1 MRKIFL
7 GLVSLVVPVFLL
19 LTALRLLLTPT
30 FVVLE
35 YSLPGFPADSY
46 GMPAAD
52 RQRYA
57 LSALD
62 YLVNEEGIEFLG
74 EQTFPDGAPLYN
86 ERELRHMHDVK
97 VLTRTVL
104 NVWAGITL
112 ASVALFLLARRGG
125 WSAELRGAIQQGG
138 RLALLLI
145 AAVLILVV
153 LSFDAIFVGFHR
165 IFFEGDTWLF
175 QYTDTLIRLFPMR
188 FWQDVFIAA
197 GLLTALGGLLL
208 GWLWPR
214 LNAKG

>member
-1 MRKIFL
+1 MRKLFL
-7 GLVSLVVPVFLL
+7 GLVSLIVPVFLL
-19 LTALRLLLTPT
+19 LTGLRLLLTPA
-30 FVVLE
+30 FVELE

-74 EQTFPDGAPLYN
+74 DQTFPDGAPLYN
-86 ERELRHMHDVK
+86 QRELRHMHDVK
-97 VLTRTVL
+97 QLTQAVL
-104 NVWAGITL
+104 NVWVGITL

-125 WSAELRGAIQQGG
+125 WSAELRSAIQQGG
-138 RLALLLI
+138 RLTVLLI
-145 AAVLILVV
+145 AAILILVV

-208 GWLWPR
+208 GWVWPR
-214 LNAKG
+214 LKARG

>member
-1 MRKIFL
+1 MRKLFL
-7 GLVSLVVPVFLL
+7 GLVSLIVPVFLL
-19 LTALRLLLTPT
+19 LTGLRLLLTPA
-30 FVVLE
+30 FVELE

-74 EQTFPDGAPLYN
+74 DQTFPDGAPLYN
-86 ERELRHMHDVK
+86 QRELRHMHDVK
-97 VLTRTVL
+97 QLTQAVL

-125 WSAELRGAIQQGG
+125 WSAELRSAIQQGG
-138 RLALLLI
+138 RLTVLLI
-145 AAVLILVV
+145 AAILILVV

-208 GWLWPR
+208 GWVWPR
-214 LNAKG
+214 LKARG